1 MDQTDHIKEAFAKAK
16 EDIFALKEQFSSL
29 VYELEEIKRVLEE
42 LRFLQTDLINR
53 QSTSFSIN
61 PTQQEQNQVNTQ
73 QTNQQTN
80 KGPPFPTDDWP
91 YKRLKPHIYNISTGN
106 GGVPTNKPTNQQ
118 TDRLTHNLSK
128 IDQIEEVSKIL
139 ASLDTLKKDLRHK
152 FKNLTKQEMLV
163 FSTLYQLQEENF
175 TVDYSIIASKL
186 NLSESSIRDYIQRII
201 QKGIPIQKNKE
212 NNKKILLSLSE
223 DFKKI
228 ASLQTI
234 LQLREL

>member
-80 KGPPFPTDDWP
+80 K
-91 YKRLKPHIYNISTGN
+91 
-106 GGVPTNKPTNQQ
+106 Q
-118 TDRLTHNLSK
+118 TD
-128 IDQIEEVSKIL
+128 
-139 ASLDTLKKDLRHK
+139 
-152 FKNLTKQEMLV
+152 
-163 FSTLYQLQEENF
+163 
-175 TVDYSIIASKL
+175 
-186 NLSESSIRDYIQRII
+186 
-201 QKGIPIQKNKE
+201 
-212 NNKKILLSLSE
+212 
-223 DFKKI
+223 
-228 ASLQTI
+228 
-234 LQLREL
+234 